1 MADLLTKG
9 VKAIKGAENAVNIVE
24 QLQII
29 GKYAKT
35 GEAIGNIGI
44 ALSNL
49 YQDHVVEGKE
59 ISSSTILNVVSLGL
73 SLITLIGV
81 NTRNVKAEDVVDVI
95 EDTAAGDTTAV
106 RKFISGL
113 SDDLDNYDYNK
124 SNKVVEGI
132 ESGSSSVIHNDVLD
146 SPRTGSALKVDDV
159 SPIYEINEKTGRPQI
174 VKEFPA
180 SAQAHGFNDIIDNY
194 AGYATKTSLNNA
206 TLYQLDGSLNGVSG
220 RFEWI
225 IQDG

>member
-49 YQDHVVEGKE
+49 HQDHVVEGKE

-73 SLITLIGV
+73 SLTTLIGV

-132 ESGSSSVIHNDVLD
+132 ESGSSSVLEN
-146 SPRTGSALKVDDV
+146 A
-159 SPIYEINEKTGRPQI
+159 
-174 VKEFPA
+174 
-180 SAQAHGFNDIIDNY
+180 NY
-194 AGYATKTSLNNA
+194 A
-206 TLYQLDGSLNGVSG
+206 
-220 RFEWI
+220 
-225 IQDG
+225 